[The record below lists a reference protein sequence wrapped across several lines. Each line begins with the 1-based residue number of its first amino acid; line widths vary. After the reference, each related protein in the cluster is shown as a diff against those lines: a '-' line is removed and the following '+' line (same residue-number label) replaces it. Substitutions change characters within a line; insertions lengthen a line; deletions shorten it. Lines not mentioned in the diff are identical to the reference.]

1 MVTVTVRVRVETA
14 VLNDYKVFD
23 TLVVVVVVVVVYVHE
38 NKNSVK
44 GMNIT
49 EKIL

>member
-23 TLVVVVVVVVVYVHE
+23 TLVVVVVVVVYVHE